1 MNTIDITQLLR
12 ALQAAFKTLSEKERK
27 IILMR
32 NGLLEDGVSRTLEE
46 VGKEVGVTRER
57 IRQIEAKALER
68 IRVFPR
74 HLEVIH
80 NTLAK

>member
-12 ALQAAFKTLSEKERK
+12 ALQAAFKTLSERERT

-32 NGLLEDGVSRTLEE
+32 NGLVRDAIPRTLEE
-46 VGKEVGVTRER
+46 VGKEIGLTRER

-74 HLEVIH
+74 HLELIH